1 MAVKIL
7 KRRVLKIRNMRK
19 IVVVG
24 GDIFEYVGIII
35 SIYKYVIRIK

>member
-35 SIYKYVIRIK
+35 SNYKYVKRF

>member
-1 MAVKIL
+1 
-7 KRRVLKIRNMRK
+7 MRK